1 MWRAQDQ
8 RQDPAIQVLR
18 ALRLMTLAMA
28 LGVTETCLQS
38 WSS

>member
-8 RQDPAIQVLR
+8 RQNPAIQVLR

-28 LGVTETCLQS
+28 SAVIETCLQS